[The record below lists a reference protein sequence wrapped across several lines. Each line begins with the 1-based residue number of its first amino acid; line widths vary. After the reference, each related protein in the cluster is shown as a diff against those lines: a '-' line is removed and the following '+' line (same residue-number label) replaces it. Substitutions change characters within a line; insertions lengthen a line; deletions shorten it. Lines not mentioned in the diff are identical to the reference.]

1 MNTFLQE
8 TESPIWE
15 FPSIAAK
22 DASIIK
28 YDFTKVYEDSHGAG
42 TLEIQIT
49 SLLQPIMKICSY
61 CQVSLI

>member
-22 DASIIK
+22 DTSIVK

-42 TLEIQIT
+42 IVVVVLVCWGQ
-49 SLLQPIMKICSY
+49 S
-61 CQVSLI
+61 